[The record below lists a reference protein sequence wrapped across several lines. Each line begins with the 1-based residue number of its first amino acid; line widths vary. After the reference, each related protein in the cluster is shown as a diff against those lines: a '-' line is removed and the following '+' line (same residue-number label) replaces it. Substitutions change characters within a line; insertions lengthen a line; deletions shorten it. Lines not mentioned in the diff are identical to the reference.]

1 MKKRVFAVLFMA
13 VLLTSVCSGC
23 GRKAEP
29 DDQTADT
36 DEVTQENTE
45 DSFAENTGTEAA
57 MDTENATSQLQLGSA
72 VEIPASFDGQ
82 LAETDAHGQLEMVI
96 AEYCNLA
103 EDDYSAV
110 RYYYNYV
117 DLNGDGQNEILA
129 LVLGQDITGIDGNL
143 LLWLEGEE
151 DSVTADAV
159 LQAFRQVGTPVYI
172 SNHMTNGYRDLI
184 IPEHSDTVGAMA
196 GAESGADSQAD
207 TGENQTP
214 SQSDSNDADTMTS
227 DRGQK
232 YRLLLWTGEKYQEL
246 EEAAILESLDELEG
260 MAVLTNNIESDF
272 INDNYHFLGE
282 GMRD

>member
-103 EDDYSAV
+103 EDD
-110 RYYYNYV
+110 
-117 DLNGDGQNEILA
+117 
-129 LVLGQDITGIDGNL
+129 
-143 LLWLEGEE
+143 
-151 DSVTADAV
+151 
-159 LQAFRQVGTPVYI
+159 
-172 SNHMTNGYRDLI
+172 
-184 IPEHSDTVGAMA
+184 
-196 GAESGADSQAD
+196 
-207 TGENQTP
+207 
-214 SQSDSNDADTMTS
+214 
-227 DRGQK
+227 
-232 YRLLLWTGEKYQEL
+232 
-246 EEAAILESLDELEG
+246 
-260 MAVLTNNIESDF
+260 
-272 INDNYHFLGE
+272 
-282 GMRD
+282 